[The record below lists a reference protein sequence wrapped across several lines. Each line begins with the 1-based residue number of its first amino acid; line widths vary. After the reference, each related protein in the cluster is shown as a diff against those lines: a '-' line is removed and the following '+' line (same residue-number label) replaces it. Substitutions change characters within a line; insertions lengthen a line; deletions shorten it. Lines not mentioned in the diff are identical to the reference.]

1 LISLT
6 TTKPKR
12 RPPPEPSFKP
22 NSSDSLKRLREASQ
36 SRSQSPAKR
45 TRDGQV
51 IQLPSSDD
59 VEAAEEGDEPQELA
73 EDGQLPVVSL
83 TSKQADYLD
92 EGECPLC
99 QAKMSIGDIPRHI
112 ERGCPPVKPQSKSAA
127 AASGNQKSDWKKVF
141 AGAGGNKTKESV
153 FTSAD
158 IANWTQQLTSRVEM
172 KRITKPNYKLTSPA
186 DLRALLKVRIE
197 SPLTELRSRN
207 TAYQRMVIKTQ

>member
-1 LISLT
+1 M
-6 TTKPKR
+6 
-12 RPPPEPSFKP
+12 
-22 NSSDSLKRLREASQ
+22 
-36 SRSQSPAKR
+36 
-45 TRDGQV
+45 
-51 IQLPSSDD
+51 
-59 VEAAEEGDEPQELA
+59 A

-127 AASGNQKSDWKKVF
+127 TASGNQKSDWKKVF
-141 AGAGGNKTKESV
+141 AGAGGSKAKESV
-153 FTSAD
+153 FISAD
-158 IANWTQQLTSRVEM
+158 ATNAFQKLMSRVEM

-197 SPLTELRSRN
+197 SPFTGLTSRN
-207 TAYQRMVIKTQ
+207 TGYQRMVIKTQ